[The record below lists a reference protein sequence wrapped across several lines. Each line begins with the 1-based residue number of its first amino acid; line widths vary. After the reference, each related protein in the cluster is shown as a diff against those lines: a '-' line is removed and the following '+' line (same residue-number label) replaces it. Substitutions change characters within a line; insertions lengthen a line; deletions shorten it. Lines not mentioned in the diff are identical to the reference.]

1 MYRQRLP
8 SRPSLPIP
16 NPFLPLSSLT
26 SPLALQLPQRV
37 RAEPGRKMHFLCN
50 SQPKICKSVTSFT
63 HAHKTPIQQRMFCL
77 ELGAPRTLPLR
88 AHPIATAVCIGD
100 RWWCVCV
107 LYIAAAEPLFRRH
120 RTVRGESSTGGQRT
134 ERTRQTTVD
143 ESRQQRPGWY
153 TDLLTY
159 LLTSYER

>member
-1 MYRQRLP
+1 
-8 SRPSLPIP
+8 
-16 NPFLPLSSLT
+16 
-26 SPLALQLPQRV
+26 
-37 RAEPGRKMHFLCN
+37 MHFFVQFTAQNL
-50 SQPKICKSVTSFT
+50 QICYKF
-63 HAHKTPIQQRMFCL
+63 HPRAQDAHTAKNV
-77 ELGAPRTLPLR
+77 LPGTRGPPDFAHR

-107 LYIAAAEPLFRRH
+107 PYIAAAEPLFRRH